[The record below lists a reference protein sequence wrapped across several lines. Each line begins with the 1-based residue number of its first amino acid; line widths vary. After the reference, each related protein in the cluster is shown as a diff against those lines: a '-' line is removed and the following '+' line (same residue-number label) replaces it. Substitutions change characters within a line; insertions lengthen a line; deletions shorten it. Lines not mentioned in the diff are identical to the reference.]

1 MMKRYRAKIA
11 YTKAHSIGSIT
22 IEQNTAPFEAEGWF
36 DAREKAAVMLGVEP
50 DHVEVEELPRVE
62 ASIVSLREIGFV
74 MGTPSMRPVPPTTP
88 KKPRKKTAKKARK

>member
-1 MMKRYRAKIA
+1 MMKKWNAK
-11 YTKAHSIGSIT
+11 TSFVKGPHT
-22 IEQNTAPFEAEGWF
+22 IERVERKEVVDAETWF
-36 DAREKAAVMLGVEP
+36 AAREKAAMLLGVEP